1 MPLRIFPEDD
11 RVLDLLADMA
21 GQVSESTRC
30 CSELLG
36 CEEDRVEEILT
47 EARGLDARTADLYFS
62 AMTTSRSSYVLPIP
76 RSDVYVLSGWLARA
90 CDSLLLAAEAMSEP
104 SMRRQSKHTAE
115 QLNTIGRMAGLS
127 QRAMHNLSGLKGL
140 DEYWYDMFR
149 LRKQAD
155 RTFERHRLD
164 LLDRHKPTVALQRTI
179 MVEHLHSAAT
189 ALSQVAT
196 EVGRI
201 VVAET

>member
-11 RVLDLLADMA
+11 RILDLLADMA
-21 GQVSESTRC
+21 GQVNESARC

-36 CEEDRVEEILT
+36 ADEDRVAEALE
-47 EARGLDARTADLYFS
+47 EARGVDTRTADLYFS

-76 RSDVYVLSGWLARA
+76 RSDVYILSGWLSRA
-90 CDSLLLAAEAMSEP
+90 CESLLLAAEAMAEP
-104 SMRRQSKHTAE
+104 AMRRQSKHTTE
-115 QLNTIGRMAGLS
+115 QLNTIGRMANLS
-127 QRAMHNLSGLKGL
+127 VRAMHNLSDLEGL
-140 DEYWYDMFR
+140 DEYWFDMYR

-155 RTFERHRLD
+155 RTFEMHRLD
-164 LLDRHKPTVALQRTI
+164 LLDKHKPAVALKRTI
-179 MVEHLHSAAT
+179 MVEHLHNST
-189 ALSQVAT
+189 RALSQLAT

>member
-11 RVLDLLADMA
+11 RVLDLLAEIA
-21 GQVSESTRC
+21 GQVNESARC

-36 CEEDRVEEILT
+36 SHDSEVEEVLT
-47 EARGLDARTADLYFS
+47 EARALDTHTADLYFA

-76 RSDVYVLSGWLARA
+76 RADVYVLSGWLARA
-90 CDSLLLAAEAMSEP
+90 CESLLQAAEAMAEP
-104 SMRRQSKHTAE
+104 AMRRQSKHTTE
-115 QLNTIGRMAGLS
+115 QLNTIGRMANLS
-127 QRAMHNLSGLKGL
+127 VRAMHNLSDLEGL
-140 DEYWYDMFR
+140 DDYWFNMFR

-155 RTFERHRLD
+155 RTYEMHRLD
-164 LLDRHKPTVALQRTI
+164 LLDKHKPAVALKRTI
-179 MVEHLHSAAT
+179 LVEHLHNCT
-189 ALSQVAT
+189 RALSQVAT